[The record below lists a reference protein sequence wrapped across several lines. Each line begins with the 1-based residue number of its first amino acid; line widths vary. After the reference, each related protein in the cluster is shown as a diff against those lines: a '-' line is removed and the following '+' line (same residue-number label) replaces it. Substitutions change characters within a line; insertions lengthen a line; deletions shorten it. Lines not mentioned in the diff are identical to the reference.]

1 MSRRNTAQNQIGL
14 TGFDVIPVIH
24 PPIPFPSG
32 ATRKR
37 VVIERPAPPP
47 VVRTCPTCDAVFE
60 DYTKRANTKF
70 CRSYCRV
77 RMSEIKRD
85 TAMSA
90 LANAMQTTEFL
101 IDELYYADGGLKRL
115 EKMLNERGY
124 RWDMDNKAWSK

>member
-1 MSRRNTAQNQIGL
+1 MSRRNTAKKEVGL
-14 TGFDVIPVIH
+14 TPVDVMSVIPR
-24 PPIPFPSG
+24 PIPFPSG

-47 VVRTCPTCDAVFE
+47 VMRTCPTCAAIFE

-85 TAMSA
+85 TAM
-90 LANAMQTTEFL
+90 QTLSDVML
-101 IDELYYADGGLKRL
+101 IPADLVDEMYYANGGLKRL

-124 RWDMDNKAWSK
+124 RWDMNKKAWSK